1 MIIMMGYKYER
12 SAETQD
18 KNREQNML
26 IRFSDELFDM
36 WDPDRDGYMYGDK
49 LADNISALG
58 LSRNKEF
65 IYRLMS
71 LMIKKPLNT
80 LAQEKI
86 TKEEFAKLTHSS
98 RLVNRI
104 LKILNEATKAM
115 VQERIR
121 I

>member
-1 MIIMMGYKYER
+1 
-12 SAETQD
+12 
-18 KNREQNML
+18 
-26 IRFSDELFDM
+26 
-36 WDPDRDGYMYGDK
+36 
-49 LADNISALG
+49 
-58 LSRNKEF
+58 
-65 IYRLMS
+65 MS

-115 VQERIR
+115 VQEKIR
-121 I
+121 ILGVARAKLNKVSNYVS